1 MKRLPQ
7 QHPNSDV
14 RRERDRRAFTRQAL
28 LLSACV
34 LLALGFIFAAQ
45 QKIAA
50 VQYGY
55 RSEELRRERQRLIEE
70 QQRLLLTI
78 EESASPGSLEH
89 AARGLGM
96 QPARASQIGRGD
108 RQTDEAR
115 AEREVDDANADL
127 RKKGTTARS
136 SRGSSEAARVA
147 KPESD
152 VTRRR

>member
-34 LLALGFIFAAQ
+34 LLALGFVFAAR

-55 RSEELRRERQRLIEE
+55 RSEELRRERQRLLEE

-78 EESASPGSLEH
+78 EESASPGSLER

-108 RQTDEAR
+108 RQTDDAG
-115 AEREVDDANADL
+115 AGREMDDATADP
-127 RKKGTTARS
+127 RKKGTTPRS
-136 SRGSSEAARVA
+136 SRERSDAARVA
-147 KPESD
+147 KPERD
-152 VTRRR
+152 VTTRR